1 MVVNV
6 KFHQQAAAN
15 TTLKRKAFNK
25 RAKCFFGDC
34 VYPAAGVV
42 QVRDFVTVRNTVQL
56 RKLLKVLGTD
66 FAISQNPHM
75 RKGGLIGLAAM
86 AIGLGEIYGGV
97 SSVKEATPFSPS
109 IEFVF

>member
-1 MVVNV
+1 M
-6 KFHQQAAAN
+6 
-15 TTLKRKAFNK
+15 
-25 RAKCFFGDC
+25 
-34 VYPAAGVV
+34 V

-97 SSVKEATPFSPS
+97 SSVKEATPFWPQLRIENSPS